1 MTNRPARK
9 GKSAEVGGIE
19 CERSDRHAEVFI
31 IHGTVTF
38 FSFLVKIIEDVL

>member
-1 MTNRPARK
+1 MTKAPTRK

-19 CERSDRHAEVFI
+19 CEHSDRHAEVFM
-31 IHGTVTF
+31 IHDTVTF